1 MTEFGLLLSELM
13 RVRGITEPRE
23 LSVRLIE
30 AGYWFTGDTVRDY
43 MSSAVEQPDPA
54 FGRGVAEVLG
64 LDEEEKTKLA
74 RNFLFGH
81 RLRPRCEEGGNEA
94 ASC

>member
-13 RVRGITEPRE
+13 REREITEPGE

-30 AGYWFTGDTVRDY
+30 AGYWFTEQTVRDY
-43 MSSAVEQPDPA
+43 MSGRVEQPDPT
-54 FGRGVAEVLG
+54 FGRGVAEVLR
-64 LDEEEKTKLA
+64 LDEEEKMNLA
-74 RNFLFGH
+74 RKFLFGQ
-81 RLRPRCEEGGNEA
+81 RPTGEEGGNKA

>member
-13 RVRGITEPRE
+13 RERGITEPGE

-30 AGYWFTGDTVRDY
+30 AGYWFTEQTVRDY
-43 MSSAVEQPDPA
+43 MSGRVERPDPA
-54 FGRGVAEVLG
+54 FGRGVAEVLR
-64 LDEEEKTKLA
+64 LNEEEKTNLA

-81 RLRPRCEEGGNEA
+81 VRPTGTEEGNEA

>member
-13 RVRGITEPRE
+13 RVR
-23 LSVRLIE
+23 
-30 AGYWFTGDTVRDY
+30 DY
-43 MSSAVEQPDPA
+43 MSGAVEQPDPA
-54 FGRGVAEVLG
+54 FGRGGAEVLG
-64 LDEEEKTKLA
+64 LDEEEKTNLA